1 MITDKLCKELI
12 EIPKNFIPAKDV
24 DDLTQEVLVQL
35 LSMPAK
41 KLQRLIDRNEIHKY
55 FNRMCK
61 LNYYS
66 KNSRYYY
73 TYKKVYEHI
82 TFSDKLLSGIQ
93 KQDDV
98 YITGD
103 TDLIHSILDELYWYD
118 RELFKLYVLGENN
131 SYTTLARKTGI
142 SRISIYY
149 TIKSVKRYIA
159 KRLRSYRDDI

>member
-1 MITDKLCKELI
+1 MISDKLCAELI
-12 EIPKNFIPAKDV
+12 EIPKNFIPARDV

-35 LSMPAK
+35 LDMPTK
-41 KLQRLIDRNEIHKY
+41 KLQKLIRTGEIHKY

-73 TYKKVYEHI
+73 TYRKVYEHI

-93 KQDDV
+93 KQDEI
-98 YITGD
+98 YIIND
-103 TDLIHSILDELYWYD
+103 SDLIHSILDELYWYD
-118 RELFKLYVLGENN
+118 RELFKLYVLGDNN
-131 SYTTLARKTGI
+131 SYTSLAKKTGI

-149 TIKSVKRYIA
+149 TIKSVKKYIA
-159 KRLRSYRDDI
+159 KRLKEYRDDI